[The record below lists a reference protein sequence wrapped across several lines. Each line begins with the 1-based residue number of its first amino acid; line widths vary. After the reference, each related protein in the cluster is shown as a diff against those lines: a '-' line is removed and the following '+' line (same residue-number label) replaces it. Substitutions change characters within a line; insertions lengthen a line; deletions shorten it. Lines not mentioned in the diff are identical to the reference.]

1 MKKYYEYN
9 GAIYVINVNSL
20 KEKGL
25 SNMERKVKY
34 VMQKSES
41 IDIDDIY
48 DLMYA
53 ESIIN
58 ASPKDV

>member
-1 MKKYYEYN
+1 
-9 GAIYVINVNSL
+9 
-20 KEKGL
+20 
-25 SNMERKVKY
+25 MERKVKY

-58 ASPKDV
+58 ASQKDV